1 MNMRSKFF
9 GAGLAAVMAFGVLAA
24 PALANAQRRSRTH
37 SEDTSRNNAIA
48 LGAAG
53 VILLN
58 NHQKTLGTIAL
69 AGAASQVIKMQNDID
84 NRHDREN
91 RYGYNGRDNRRGNDR
106 SNDRY
111 NRNDDYRYRDNN
123 YGYGNNRNS
132 RDPWGNQ
139 PHGIY
144 SDGGWY
150 DSLGAYHKPDPSRRN
165 DNCNDNNRNDRGRDW
180 ASTRGNKR
188 GWDKNGKR

>member
-9 GAGLAAVMAFGVLAA
+9 SAGLAAVMAFGVLAA

-69 AGAASQVIKMQNDID
+69 AGAASQVIKM
-84 NRHDREN
+84 
-91 RYGYNGRDNRRGNDR
+91 
-106 SNDRY
+106 
-111 NRNDDYRYRDNN
+111 
-123 YGYGNNRNS
+123 
-132 RDPWGNQ
+132 
-139 PHGIY
+139 
-144 SDGGWY
+144 
-150 DSLGAYHKPDPSRRN
+150 
-165 DNCNDNNRNDRGRDW
+165 
-180 ASTRGNKR
+180 
-188 GWDKNGKR
+188 